1 VGLLNVPS
9 AAIVKKVAVFAR
21 VPEMSSFVIRKV
33 VAVAVA
39 VVFPAPAKAAGTEAI
54 ANRIGQ
60 IDRKNLPINFVIDFL
75 AICFNRESRSGS
87 RRRHYTP
94 ARGIRSW
101 HLRAI
106 SDQNSPDKNFEL
118 DIFSGE
124 MDYRCRTLSGKFF
137 SFRMLGVRGFRFLGG
152 TDFLPAQTISSKRIL

>member
-1 VGLLNVPS
+1 VGLLNVPF

-60 IDRKNLPINFVIDFL
+60 IDRKNIPIDFVIDFL
-75 AICFNRESRSGS
+75 AFCLNRESRSVS
-87 RRRHYTP
+87 QRTHYTP
-94 ARGIRSW
+94 ARGIRTW
-101 HLRAI
+101 HLCAV
-106 SDQNSPDKNFEL
+106 SD
-118 DIFSGE
+118 
-124 MDYRCRTLSGKFF
+124 
-137 SFRMLGVRGFRFLGG
+137 
-152 TDFLPAQTISSKRIL
+152 